1 MKRGILTFTNK
12 ELQQLHL
19 YLSMTGSQHV
29 QLLAKLAVSTQ
40 DEGDAV
46 NTVELS
52 AEEVETLLDCLPLP
66 TQDKTAVS
74 DILRTKLLQF

>member
-1 MKRGILTFTNK
+1 MKRGILTFTNQ

-29 QLLAKLAVSTQ
+29 QLLAKLTVSTHKEN
-40 DEGDAV
+40 DEMI
-46 NTVELS
+46 TVELS

-66 TQDKTAVS
+66 TQDKTAMS
-74 DILRTKLLQF
+74 DSLRTKLLQF